1 MNNQLCGIP
10 MVQRRKEPIARGRQR
25 GFSLI
30 ELMVGLTIGLLVAL
44 AGVGTLV
51 FTSVA
56 ARGNSDVVTL
66 EQDAATLMR
75 VIGRQLK
82 QAGAVPVQL
91 PAATP
96 LNPTPKFSY
105 LSTYTG
111 AVAGAPSPV
120 SILGV
125 DGVSDTL
132 TVAYSIS
139 PNGANGVSNC
149 FGAAPDPAAT
159 NVVSTFLLNGNSFRC
174 QTPAVGATGA
184 SDQPFLDNVEDLQ
197 FWYAV
202 RPAAAPT
209 QVQYFTAGN
218 VLDWTAVEAVQVCI
232 RIAGT
237 TLNNTTV
244 ATVGCNNEAIPAD
257 GRIRRVYRQVFSLR
271 NLQAV

>member
-1 MNNQLCGIP
+1 M
-10 MVQRRKEPIARGRQR
+10 
-25 GFSLI
+25 
-30 ELMVGLTIGLLVAL
+30 
-44 AGVGTLV
+44 
-51 FTSVA
+51 
-56 ARGNSDVVTL
+56 
-66 EQDAATLMR
+66 
-75 VIGRQLK
+75 
-82 QAGAVPVQL
+82 
-91 PAATP
+91 
-96 LNPTPKFSY
+96 
-105 LSTYTG
+105 
-111 AVAGAPSPV
+111 
-120 SILGV
+120 
-125 DGVSDTL
+125 
-132 TVAYSIS
+132 
-139 PNGANGVSNC
+139 SNC

-184 SDQPFLDNVEDLQ
+184 SGPAISGQCRRSSVLVC
-197 FWYAV
+197 
-202 RPAAAPT
+202 RSPAAART